1 MYYLLHKQKH
11 RSQTP
16 CFWESQP
23 TGCLKPF
30 CPFLHTKPRPSERPA
45 MNVAGVAP
53 VIRQGQPRP
62 VAPVPVAPPSA
73 GQQEVRKIPTISSPQ
88 RPRSPMQQNIAI
100 PRQPVAPIPYRAATS
115 RPLLVPRPPQ
125 MIRTPQFTGPPRPAG
140 MVQPMPAGRGFP
152 PVLSG
157 VPVGYGRGRDHKIV
171 QVLIL
176 QDKTG

>member
-1 MYYLLHKQKH
+1 
-11 RSQTP
+11 
-16 CFWESQP
+16 
-23 TGCLKPF
+23 
-30 CPFLHTKPRPSERPA
+30 

-73 GQQEVRKIPTISSPQ
+73 GQQEVRKIPTISSPP
-88 RPRSPMQQNIAI
+88 RPRPPMQQI
-100 PRQPVAPIPYRAATS
+100 PRQPVAPIPYPAATS

-157 VPVGYGRGRDHKIV
+157 VPVGYGRGKDHEIV